1 MVNQSEE
8 QSQSDVQSS
17 SINRSSQSKT
27 EIDENLEREL
37 LEFVG
42 GDDLDDDGNRNEEEK
57 EQD

>member
-42 GDDLDDDGNRNEEEK
+42 GDDLDEEGNRNEEEK

>member
-42 GDDLDDDGNRNEEEK
+42 GDDLDDEGNRNEEEK

>member
-42 GDDLDDDGNRNEEEK
+42 ADGLDDDGNRNEEEK